1 MTGLPV
7 VFGLIGRNMLS
18 QALFHFVAD
27 RAGVF
32 TDHHKS
38 GRPILAKYKH
48 LRTEHIPQRALRLF
62 HNLMVV
68 SGDRQCKVLPL
79 VAVKIHLFL
88 LIRSVSQHIF
98 GMTFHIIAPSSDL
111 FQRTCSFV

>member
-38 GRPILAKYKH
+38 GRPIHAMYKH
-48 LRTEHIPQRALRLF
+48 LRNSGAHTAESSL
-62 HNLMVV
+62 VV
-68 SGDRQCKVLPL
+68 
-79 VAVKIHLFL
+79 
-88 LIRSVSQHIF
+88 
-98 GMTFHIIAPSSDL
+98 PSST
-111 FQRTCSFV
+111 RGIW